1 MNTKKKND
9 IIEEAILWLSDL
21 SWRDVTPW
29 EAEEALREA
38 PKMRILRAV
47 ERNYD
52 GGLKQ
57 FIIDSK

>member
-1 MNTKKKND
+1 MNTND

-21 SWRDVTPW
+21 SWAEFTTWD

-47 ERNYD
+47 EINYD

>member
-9 IIEEAILWLSDL
+9 IIEEAILWLCDL
-21 SWRDVTPW
+21 SLRDVTPW

-47 ERNYD
+47 DINYD
-52 GGLKQ
+52 GVLKQ